1 MINLYFIYGSISISF
16 VLACYTLA
24 VLKREG
30 VMSFADNLQILRKN
44 SNLTQD
50 ELAKILKVSKRS
62 VSNWEQ
68 GNAYP
73 DVETLLQ
80 LSKTLNV
87 SLDLL
92 LSCEL
97 SEDDLQKNVD
107 PKTILISS
115 PNERIVIPCTKVS
128 AVHILKATD
137 EEPKYALFGIS
148 ETQIW
153 RNDSTLLGWYADQT
167 DIMAEVGEISKAI
180 LTGECLYEL
189 KYSVKTIRTFMKI
202 KIVK

>member
-1 MINLYFIYGSISISF
+1 
-16 VLACYTLA
+16 
-24 VLKREG
+24 
-30 VMSFADNLQILRKN
+30 MSG
-44 SNLTQD
+44 
-50 ELAKILKVSKRS
+50 ELA
-62 VSNWEQ
+62 
-68 GNAYP
+68 
-73 DVETLLQ
+73 
-80 LSKTLNV
+80 
-87 SLDLL
+87 
-92 LSCEL
+92 
-97 SEDDLQKNVD
+97 EDDPPKDVD

-137 EEPKYALFGIS
+137 EESKYALFGIS

-153 RNDSTLLGWYADQT
+153 RNDSTFLGWYADQT